1 MATPIPELIGSPL
14 PAISVILP
22 VLNEESHLEGA
33 VLSVLSQDYR
43 GPLEIILALGPSRDR
58 TNEIAT
64 KLASHDNRVKL
75 LDSPTGKTAAGLNL
89 ALAASKSPVVVRVD
103 GHAQIPNNYISLIVE
118 ILNKTG
124 AVNVGGVMAA
134 VGTTAFERAV
144 AGAMRSPLGVGA
156 SRFHTGGEAGE
167 VDTVY
172 LGAFRREALVAIGG
186 FDGDDNAANVKYLYY
201 TSDGGKTWGNPSNRL
216 DPTGVL
222 STSQEITLKMF
233 SDFNNNIVVIG
244 DRGGFIR
251 YSPNNGHNWYE
262 IIPAGGLSNIQS
274 AYYKDDVLIIGTI
287 GGIIYTGTIQPP
299 DYLFIGGTQ
308 YTDISGSIITDSA
321 FCSETNQLFFIGGN
335 SIYSYTVNESLLTYN
350 GPPVNTSISGASYKK
365 IKFNLIIRFIKKY
378 KPIVLVLNAINAMI
392 TVKIGVKLF
401 NIPQNPLLSPV
412 PA

>member
-58 TNEIAT
+58 TNEIAA
-64 KLASHDNRVKL
+64 KLASQDNRVKL

-186 FDGDDNAANVKYLYY
+186 FDERFTRAQDWELNFRLRENGGVIYFDPRLHVTYRPRSSVGALAKQYFEYGRWRRVVSRRHSGTINYRYLAPPFALLGF
-201 TSDGGKTWGNPSNRL
+201 SISL
-216 DPTGVL
+216 VLGVL
-222 STSQEITLKMF
+222 LSSIFFIPALVYLLFVVLASLKISTSVGEYLLLL
-233 SDFNNNIVVIG
+233 VVIPTMHFAWG
-244 DRGGFIR
+244 AGFIS
-251 YSPNNGHNWYE
+251 SPKT
-262 IIPAGGLSNIQS
+262 L
-274 AYYKDDVLIIGTI
+274 
-287 GGIIYTGTIQPP
+287 
-299 DYLFIGGTQ
+299 
-308 YTDISGSIITDSA
+308 
-321 FCSETNQLFFIGGN
+321 
-335 SIYSYTVNESLLTYN
+335 
-350 GPPVNTSISGASYKK
+350 
-365 IKFNLIIRFIKKY
+365 
-378 KPIVLVLNAINAMI
+378 
-392 TVKIGVKLF
+392 
-401 NIPQNPLLSPV
+401 V
-412 PA
+412 PASQ

>member
-64 KLASHDNRVKL
+64 KLASQDNRVKL
-75 LDSPTGKTAAGLNL
+75 IDSPTGKTAAGLNL

-103 GHAQIPNNYISLIVE
+103 GHAQIPKNYISLIVE

-186 FDGDDNAANVKYLYY
+186 FDERFTRAQDWELNFRLRENGGVIYFDPRLHVTYRPRSSVGALAKQYFEYGRWRRVVSRRHSGTINYRYLAPPFALLGF
-201 TSDGGKTWGNPSNRL
+201 SASL
-216 DPTGVL
+216 VL
-222 STSQEITLKMF
+222 GIALSSIFLIPALVYLLFVVLASLKISTSIGEYLLLLL
-233 SDFNNNIVVIG
+233 VIPTMHFAWG
-244 DRGGFIR
+244 AGFIS
-251 YSPNNGHNWYE
+251 SPKT
-262 IIPAGGLSNIQS
+262 L
-274 AYYKDDVLIIGTI
+274 
-287 GGIIYTGTIQPP
+287 
-299 DYLFIGGTQ
+299 
-308 YTDISGSIITDSA
+308 
-321 FCSETNQLFFIGGN
+321 
-335 SIYSYTVNESLLTYN
+335 
-350 GPPVNTSISGASYKK
+350 
-365 IKFNLIIRFIKKY
+365 
-378 KPIVLVLNAINAMI
+378 
-392 TVKIGVKLF
+392 
-401 NIPQNPLLSPV
+401 V
-412 PA
+412 PASQ

>member
-64 KLASHDNRVKL
+64 KLASQDNRVKL
-75 LDSPTGKTAAGLNL
+75 IDSPTGKTAAGLNL

-186 FDGDDNAANVKYLYY
+186 FDERFTRAQDWELNFRLRENGGVIYFDPRLHVTYRPRSSVGALAKQYFEYGRWRRVVSRRHSGTINYRYLAPPFALLGF
-201 TSDGGKTWGNPSNRL
+201 SASL
-216 DPTGVL
+216 VL
-222 STSQEITLKMF
+222 GILLSSIFFIPALVYLLFVVLASLKISTSIGEYLLLLL
-233 SDFNNNIVVIG
+233 VIPTMHFAWG
-244 DRGGFIR
+244 AGFIS
-251 YSPNNGHNWYE
+251 SPKT
-262 IIPAGGLSNIQS
+262 L
-274 AYYKDDVLIIGTI
+274 
-287 GGIIYTGTIQPP
+287 
-299 DYLFIGGTQ
+299 
-308 YTDISGSIITDSA
+308 
-321 FCSETNQLFFIGGN
+321 
-335 SIYSYTVNESLLTYN
+335 
-350 GPPVNTSISGASYKK
+350 
-365 IKFNLIIRFIKKY
+365 
-378 KPIVLVLNAINAMI
+378 
-392 TVKIGVKLF
+392 
-401 NIPQNPLLSPV
+401 V
-412 PA
+412 PASQ